1 MTSAILVLNAGSS
14 SNKCKLFTVECLEQ
28 EPLWEG
34 NLDWSLKDDQIV
46 MSSRNG
52 KETPKEELL
61 SADTHDPLKKL
72 IGTINFPYA
81 LKAIGHRVVHGGMAF
96 RSPVLITP
104 EVKNIIKSLIPLAPL
119 HNPANLSGIE
129 EMERLFPELPQFAV
143 FDTAFHATIP
153 SFAAEYPI
161 PKHWTNLGIRK
172 YGFHGIS
179 HSYCAHRAAQMLNK
193 NIADLNMITCHLG
206 NGGSVTAIKEGESV
220 DTSMG
225 FTPLEGI
232 MMGTRSGSIDPGII
246 LFLLRE
252 KFSPDEIERALNRD
266 SGLKAISDADG
277 DMRHIIRG
285 ISLEEPD
292 SALAMEMYVYRLC
305 KEIGAM
311 ATVLGRTDLIV
322 FTAGIGENSP
332 LVREEVCNRLM
343 HLGFNIDVEKNQKC
357 TQDEDLAGEGSSVR
371 ILVIHT
377 KEEWAIAE
385 ACLHLLGQ
393 SDF

>member
-14 SNKCKLFTVECLEQ
+14 SNKCKLFTADSLEQ
-28 EPLWEG
+28 QPLWEG
-34 NLDWSLKDDQIV
+34 SLDWSLKEDQIV
-46 MSSRNG
+46 MSSQNG
-52 KETPKEELL
+52 HETPKEIDL
-61 SADTHDPLKKL
+61 SADTQDPLKKL
-72 IGTINFPYA
+72 LDTINFPYT
-81 LKAIGHRVVHGGMAF
+81 LQAIGHRVVHGGMVF
-96 RSPVLITP
+96 RAPVLITP
-104 EVKNIIKSLIPLAPL
+104 EVKNTIKSLIPLAPL

-129 EMERLFPELPQFAV
+129 EMERLFPKTPQFAV

-161 PKHWTNLGIRK
+161 PKHWSNLGIRK

-179 HSYCAHRAAQMLNK
+179 HCYCAHRAAHMLSK
-193 NIADLNMITCHLG
+193 NAADLNMITCHLG
-206 NGGSVTAIKEGESV
+206 NGSSITAVKEGKSI

-252 KFSPDEIERALNRD
+252 KLSPDEIEHALNHD
-266 SGLKAISDADG
+266 SGLKAISNADG

-285 ISLEEPD
+285 ITLDDPD
-292 SALAMEMYVYRLC
+292 STLAMEMYIYRLC

-311 ATVLGRTDLIV
+311 ATALGQIDLIV
-322 FTAGIGENSP
+322 FTAGIGENCP
-332 LVREEVCNRLM
+332 LVREEACNRLT
-343 HLGFNIDVEKNQKC
+343 HLGVIIDTEKNQKC
-357 TQDEDLAGEGSSVR
+357 TQDEDLTGEGSSVK

-377 KEEWAIAE
+377 KEEWAIARACVNLLAE
-385 ACLHLLGQ
+385 A
-393 SDF
+393 